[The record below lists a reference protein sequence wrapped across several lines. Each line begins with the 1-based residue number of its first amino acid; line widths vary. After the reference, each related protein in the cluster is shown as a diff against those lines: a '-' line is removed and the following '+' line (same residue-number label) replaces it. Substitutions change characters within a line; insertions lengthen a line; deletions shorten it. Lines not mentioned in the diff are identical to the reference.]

1 MPQSEKHDSGFSYLA
16 LTLGSALVWAVL
28 SVVGIRIIRHFPAST
43 GARIAGVALGML
55 GFISWQLTVF
65 LLVRKRDEFTQR
77 LYLIAS
83 GMAFAVTGF
92 FIISCDLLQRAGFID
107 YVSLMNIWM
116 VMMGSWAV
124 AVAAT
129 EWYYCR

>member
-1 MPQSEKHDSGFSYLA
+1 MIQSQKHDSGSHYIA
-16 LTLGSALVWAVL
+16 LTLGSTLVWAAA
-28 SVVGIRIIRHFPAST
+28 SVAGIRIIRHFPTSI
-43 GARIAGVALGML
+43 GARASGVALGMI

-83 GMAFAVTGF
+83 AVAFAVTGF

-116 VMMGSWAV
+116 VMIGSWAV

>member
-1 MPQSEKHDSGFSYLA
+1 MSQPEKHDSGSSYLA
-16 LTLGSALVWAVL
+16 LTLGSTLVWAAA

-43 GARIAGVALGML
+43 DARIAGVALGML

-77 LYLIAS
+77 LYLIGSAV
-83 GMAFAVTGF
+83 AFAVTGF

-107 YVSLMNIWM
+107 YVSLMNIWI